1 MKIRTITTGIP
12 SPFSHDYLQRAAEFN
27 AACRTRFEANGYEV
41 QSTRI
46 STQIWNDAPDIEDIL
61 ALETQT
67 KALGIEFLSLGTI
80 FPDEPHPVGALST
93 CAELPNPHP
102 VGALS
107 KRAIPPNPLEHIA
120 DAIAQSE
127 TFFAS
132 VSIDI
137 KHVNDLLIGRR
148 VSKFLE
154 STANIIQQIAHN
166 TENGYG
172 NLRFAALM
180 NCPPNTPFFPAAYW
194 QADSMNFGIGWQA
207 ADLVYETFADA
218 PNLNTALQHLKTRME
233 KEGQQIV
240 AIAQTLAHEHDI
252 PFIGIDVSPA
262 PMGDE
267 SIAYALE
274 QQLPGHFGERGTLTV
289 CANLTRTLRALAL
302 PLCGYS
308 GLMLPVLEDIG
319 LGQRSQEGCFN
330 LDSLLLYSAVCGTG
344 LDTIPIP
351 GDATTSQITAILT
364 DVAVLSSRLSKP
376 LSVRLFPVP
385 GLKAGEMTRFQS
397 PYLTNTTV
405 MSI

>member
-27 AACRTRFEANGYEV
+27 AACRTAFQANGYEV
-41 QSTRI
+41 QSTRL
-46 STQIWNDAPDIEDIL
+46 STQVWNAEIDVADIL
-61 ALETQT
+61 ALEEKTE
-67 KALGIEFLSLGTI
+67 ALGIEFLSLGTI
-80 FPDEPHPVGALST
+80 LPAHPNAAQHFETV
-93 CAELPNPHP
+93 
-102 VGALS
+102 
-107 KRAIPPNPLEHIA
+107 A
-120 DAIAQSE
+120 DAIAETE

-132 VSIDI
+132 VSTDM
-137 KHVNDLLIGRR
+137 KTDLLIKRGA
-148 VSKFLE
+148 SKCLAR
-154 STANIIQQIAHN
+154 TAKIIQQIARR

-194 QADSMNFGIGWQA
+194 QDTGLNFGIGWQA
-207 ADLVYETFADA
+207 ADLVYDTFADA
-218 PNLNTALQHLKTRME
+218 PDLNTAFQHLKTRME
-233 KEGQQIV
+233 TEGQKVVTIV
-240 AIAQTLAHEHDI
+240 QTLAQEHNVK
-252 PFIGIDVSPA
+252 FVGIDVSPA

-267 SIAYALE
+267 SIAYAIE

-289 CANLTRTLRALAL
+289 CANLTRTLRALEL

-319 LGQRSQEGCFN
+319 LGQRSQAGCFN

-351 GDATTSQITAILT
+351 GDATTSQISAILT
-364 DVAVLSSRLSKP
+364 DVATLSSRLSKP

-385 GLKAGEMTRFQS
+385 TLNAGEMTRFQS